1 MKLKKIASLML
12 AGVMAASML
21 AGCQNT
27 NVKPEDPEDP
37 IDPGTNGVS
46 AAVGALIADVPEY
59 VTFKD
64 SSDLDADLQYAVEFA
79 GVMDVMPQYVG
90 YDKFTDFGQEGTV
103 ADDIVS
109 RLQGR
114 VTDKYDTT
122 ITFRNIGDNEIL
134 KAAEMENTYKI
145 GDEVTVAVRAV
156 SSAIGENA
164 VNQMTAEMIDQY
176 VQGYLYSTRT
186 TGSDAEGGNYNHTYT
201 VSVSTY
207 TKAVNSSNV
216 GGVIGGNVDIAGIID
231 VGGVIGGNVGAAD
244 PAVTFVAV
252 QVVRTSKG
260 IPNQSFLL
268 LLIAPKQKNFC
279 VTKDRVPLRGWPR
292 GQPRIVYD
300 SQ

>member
-46 AAVGALIADVPEY
+46 AAVGALIANVPEY

-90 YDKFTDFGQEGTV
+90 YDKFTDKGYTFGVHEGAV
-103 ADDIVS
+103 ADDIVD

-114 VTDKYDTT
+114 VTDKYDTK

-134 KAAEMENTYKI
+134 KAAEKEDTYKI
-145 GDEVTVAVRAV
+145 DDEVTVAVRAV

-164 VNQMTAEMIDQY
+164 VNQMTAEMIDEY
-176 VQGYLYSTRT
+176 VTKYLYSTQESN
-186 TGSDAEGGNYNHTYT
+186 GDAEGGNYNHTYT

-216 GGVIGGNVDIAGIID
+216 GGVIGGGVAVDGGLLGDIVAGGIA
-231 VGGVIGGNVGAAD
+231 GGNVGAAN
-244 PAVTFVAV
+244 PSVTFVAV
-252 QVVRTSKG
+252 QVVRTSTH
-260 IPNQSFLL
+260 Q
-268 LLIAPKQKNFC
+268 
-279 VTKDRVPLRGWPR
+279 
-292 GQPRIVYD
+292 
-300 SQ
+300 

>member
-46 AAVGALIADVPEY
+46 AAVGALIANVPEY

-90 YDKFTDFGQEGTV
+90 YDKFTDQGYTFGKDEGAV
-103 ADDIVS
+103 ANDIVS

-114 VTDKYDTT
+114 VSDKYNTK
-122 ITFRNIGDNEIL
+122 ITFRNIGSNQVL
-134 KAAEMENTYKI
+134 KDAEKVDTYKI
-145 GDEVTVAVRAV
+145 DDATTVAVRAV

-164 VNQMTAEMIDQY
+164 VNQMTAEMIDDY
-176 VQGYLYSTRT
+176 VTKYLYSTQT
-186 TGSDAEGGNYNHTYT
+186 AGNEAEGGNYNHTYT

-216 GGVIGGNVDIAGIID
+216 GGVIGGGVVVDSMLTDIVAGGIA
-231 VGGVIGGNVGAAD
+231 GGNVGAAN
-244 PAVTFVAV
+244 PSVTFVAV
-252 QVVRTSKG
+252 QVVRTSTH
-260 IPNQSFLL
+260 Q
-268 LLIAPKQKNFC
+268 
-279 VTKDRVPLRGWPR
+279 
-292 GQPRIVYD
+292 
-300 SQ
+300 

>member
-1 MKLKKIASLML
+1 MKLKKFASLLL

-21 AGCQNT
+21 AGCQT

-79 GVMDVMPQYVG
+79 GVMDVMPQYVTC
-90 YDKFTDFGQEGTV
+90 DKLTMV
-103 ADDIVS
+103 DDSIQS
-109 RLQGR
+109 RLKDAVD
-114 VTDKYDTT
+114 VTPYASIYD
-122 ITFRNIGDNEIL
+122 IGDEDVL
-134 KAAEMENTYKI
+134 LEAEKENTYKI
-145 GDEVTVAVRAV
+145 DDAVAVEVRAI

-164 VNQMTAEMIDQY
+164 VNKMVAEMIDEY
-176 VQGYLYSTRT
+176 VVDYEYSTRFNN
-186 TGSDAEGGNYNHTYT
+186 GGNGGNYNHTYT

-216 GGVIGGNVDIAGIID
+216 GGVIGGVD
-231 VGGVIGGNVGAAD
+231 VGWGGINGGIIGGNVGAAD

-252 QVVRTSKG
+252 QVVRTSTH
-260 IPNQSFLL
+260 Q
-268 LLIAPKQKNFC
+268 
-279 VTKDRVPLRGWPR
+279 
-292 GQPRIVYD
+292 
-300 SQ
+300 

>member
-21 AGCQNT
+21 AGCQT

-46 AAVGALIADVPEY
+46 AAVGALVKEKLGDDYPAY
-59 VTFKD
+59 VTFAD

-90 YDKFTDFGQEGTV
+90 YDKFTDQGYTFGKDEGAV

-114 VTDKYDTT
+114 VTDKYDKT
-122 ITFRNIGDNEIL
+122 ITFRNIGDNQVL
-134 KAAEMENTYKI
+134 KDAEKVNTYKI
-145 GDEVTVAVRAV
+145 DDATTVAVRAV

-164 VNQMTAEMIDQY
+164 VNQMTAEMIGKY
-176 VQGYLYSTRT
+176 VQDYLYSTRT
-186 TGSDAEGGNYNHTYT
+186 TGTDAEGGNYNHTYT

-216 GGVIGGNVDIAGIID
+216 GGVIGGNVEVGPIN
-231 VGGVIGGNVGAAD
+231 VGGVIGGNVGAAN
-244 PAVTFVAV
+244 PSVTFVAI
-252 QVVRTSKG
+252 QVVRTSTH
-260 IPNQSFLL
+260 Q
-268 LLIAPKQKNFC
+268 
-279 VTKDRVPLRGWPR
+279 
-292 GQPRIVYD
+292 
-300 SQ
+300 

>member
-12 AGVMAASML
+12 AGVMAVSML

-79 GVMDVMPQYVG
+79 GVLDVMPQYVTC
-90 YDKFTDFGQEGTV
+90 DKLTMV
-103 ADDIVS
+103 DDSIQS
-109 RLQGR
+109 RLKDAVD
-114 VTDKYDTT
+114 VTPYASIYD
-122 ITFRNIGDNEIL
+122 IGDEDVL
-134 KAAEMENTYKI
+134 LEAEKENTYKI
-145 GDEVTVAVRAV
+145 DDAVAVEIRAI

-164 VNQMTAEMIDQY
+164 VNKMVAEMIDEY
-176 VQGYLYSTRT
+176 VVDYEYSTRFNN
-186 TGSDAEGGNYNHTYT
+186 GGNGGNYNHTYT

-216 GGVIGGNVDIAGIID
+216 GGVIGGVD
-231 VGGVIGGNVGAAD
+231 VGWGGINGGIIGGNVGAAD

-252 QVVRTSKG
+252 QVVRTSTH
-260 IPNQSFLL
+260 Q
-268 LLIAPKQKNFC
+268 
-279 VTKDRVPLRGWPR
+279 
-292 GQPRIVYD
+292 
-300 SQ
+300 

>member
-21 AGCQNT
+21 AGCQT

-90 YDKFTDFGQEGTV
+90 YDKFTDQGYTFGKDEGAV

-114 VTDKYDTT
+114 VTDKYDDT
-122 ITFRNIGDNEIL
+122 ISFRNIGDNEIL
-134 KAAEMENTYKI
+134 KAAEKVNTYKI
-145 GDEVTVAVRAV
+145 DDEVTVAVRAV

-164 VNQMTAEMIDQY
+164 VNQMTAEMIDDY
-176 VQGYLYSTRT
+176 VTKYLYSTQT
-186 TGSDAEGGNYNHTYT
+186 AGNEAEGGNYNHTYT

-216 GGVIGGNVDIAGIID
+216 GGVIGGSVEVGPIID
-231 VGGVIGGNVGAAD
+231 VGGVIGGNVGAAN
-244 PAVTFVAV
+244 PSVTFVAV
-252 QVVRTSKG
+252 QVVRTSTH
-260 IPNQSFLL
+260 Q
-268 LLIAPKQKNFC
+268 
-279 VTKDRVPLRGWPR
+279 
-292 GQPRIVYD
+292 
-300 SQ
+300 

>member
-21 AGCQNT
+21 AGCQT

-90 YDKFTDFGQEGTV
+90 YDKFTDQGYTFGKDEGAV
-103 ADDIVS
+103 ASDIVN
-109 RLQGR
+109 RLRGR
-114 VTDKYDTT
+114 VTDKYDNN
-122 ITFRNIGDNEIL
+122 IDFRNIGSNDVL
-134 KAAEMENTYKI
+134 KAAEKVNTYKI
-145 GDEVTVAVRAV
+145 DDATTVAVRAV

-164 VNQMTAEMIDQY
+164 VNQMTAEMIGKY
-176 VQGYLYSTRT
+176 VQDYLYSTRT
-186 TGSDAEGGNYNHTYT
+186 TGTDAEGGNYNHTYT

-216 GGVIGGNVDIAGIID
+216 GGVIGGVDVGFGGINGGII
-231 VGGVIGGNVGAAD
+231 GGSVGAAD

-252 QVVRTSKG
+252 QVVRTSTH
-260 IPNQSFLL
+260 Q
-268 LLIAPKQKNFC
+268 
-279 VTKDRVPLRGWPR
+279 
-292 GQPRIVYD
+292 
-300 SQ
+300 

>member
-21 AGCQNT
+21 AGCQT

-79 GVMDVMPQYVG
+79 GVLDVMPQYVTC
-90 YDKFTDFGQEGTV
+90 DKLTMV
-103 ADDIVS
+103 DDSIQS
-109 RLQGR
+109 RLKDAVD
-114 VTDKYDTT
+114 VTPYASIYD
-122 ITFRNIGDNEIL
+122 IGDEDVL
-134 KAAEMENTYKI
+134 LEAEKENTYKI
-145 GDEVTVAVRAV
+145 DDAVAVEIRAI

-164 VNQMTAEMIDQY
+164 VNKMVAEMIDEY
-176 VQGYLYSTRT
+176 VVDYEYSTRFT
-186 TGSDAEGGNYNHTYT
+186 TGGNGGNYNHTYT

-216 GGVIGGNVDIAGIID
+216 GGVIGGVDTSWNGIN
-231 VGGVIGGNVGAAD
+231 GGIIGGNVGAAD

-252 QVVRTSKG
+252 QVVRTSTH
-260 IPNQSFLL
+260 Q
-268 LLIAPKQKNFC
+268 
-279 VTKDRVPLRGWPR
+279 
-292 GQPRIVYD
+292 
-300 SQ
+300 

>member
-12 AGVMAASML
+12 AGVMAVSML

-79 GVMDVMPQYVG
+79 GVLDVMPQYVTC
-90 YDKFTDFGQEGTV
+90 DKLTMV
-103 ADDIVS
+103 DDNIQS
-109 RLQGR
+109 RLKDAVD
-114 VTDKYDTT
+114 VTPYASIYD
-122 ITFRNIGDNEIL
+122 IGDEDVL
-134 KAAEMENTYKI
+134 LEAEKENTYKI
-145 GDEVTVAVRAV
+145 DDAVAVEIRAI

-164 VNQMTAEMIDQY
+164 VNKMVAEMIDEY
-176 VQGYLYSTRT
+176 VVDYEYSTRFNN
-186 TGSDAEGGNYNHTYT
+186 GGNYNHTYT

-216 GGVIGGNVDIAGIID
+216 GGVIGGVD
-231 VGGVIGGNVGAAD
+231 VGFGGINGGIIGGNVGAAD

-252 QVVRTSKG
+252 QVVRTSTH
-260 IPNQSFLL
+260 Q
-268 LLIAPKQKNFC
+268 
-279 VTKDRVPLRGWPR
+279 
-292 GQPRIVYD
+292 
-300 SQ
+300 

>member
-21 AGCQNT
+21 AGCQT

-114 VTDKYDTT
+114 VTDKYDKT

-134 KAAEMENTYKI
+134 KAAEKVNTYKI
-145 GDEVTVAVRAV
+145 DDATTVAVRAV

-164 VNQMTAEMIDQY
+164 VNQMTAEMIGQY
-176 VQGYLYSTRT
+176 VQDYLYSTRT
-186 TGSDAEGGNYNHTYT
+186 TGTDAEGGNYNHTYT

-207 TKAVNSSNV
+207 TKTVNSSIMGNWGMM
-216 GGVIGGNVDIAGIID
+216 GGSIT
-231 VGGVIGGNVGAAD
+231 GAED
-244 PAVTFVAV
+244 PEVTFVAV
-252 QVVRTSKG
+252 QVVRTATE
-260 IPNQSFLL
+260 Q
-268 LLIAPKQKNFC
+268 
-279 VTKDRVPLRGWPR
+279 
-292 GQPRIVYD
+292 
-300 SQ
+300 

>member
-21 AGCQNT
+21 AGCQT

-114 VTDKYDTT
+114 VTDKYNNT

-134 KAAEMENTYKI
+134 KDAEKVNTYKI
-145 GDEVTVAVRAV
+145 DDATTVAVRAV

-164 VNQMTAEMIDQY
+164 VNQMTAEMIDDY
-176 VQGYLYSTRT
+176 VTKYLYSTQESA
-186 TGSDAEGGNYNHTYT
+186 GDAEGGNYNHTYT

-216 GGVIGGNVDIAGIID
+216 GGVIGGSIDVGGIID

-252 QVVRTSKG
+252 QVVRTSTH
-260 IPNQSFLL
+260 Q
-268 LLIAPKQKNFC
+268 
-279 VTKDRVPLRGWPR
+279 
-292 GQPRIVYD
+292 
-300 SQ
+300 

>member
-12 AGVMAASML
+12 AGVMAVSML
-21 AGCQNT
+21 AGCSNT
-27 NVKPEDPEDP
+27 SVKPEDPTDP
-37 IDPGTNGVS
+37 VEPGTNGIS
-46 AAVGALIADVPEY
+46 AKVGALIKDVPEY

-90 YDKFTDFGQEGTV
+90 YDKFTDMGNVFGKDEGAV
-103 ADDIVS
+103 ASDIVS

-114 VTDKYDTT
+114 VSDKYDAS
-122 ITFRNIGDNEIL
+122 ISYRNIGSNDVL
-134 KAAEMENTYKI
+134 KKAEKVDTYKI
-145 GDEVTVAVRAV
+145 DDATTVAVRAV

-164 VNQMTAEMIDQY
+164 INQLTAEMLDDY
-176 VQGYLYSTRT
+176 VTKYLYSTQESN
-186 TGSDAEGGNYNHTYT
+186 GDAEGGNYNHTYT

-216 GGVIGGNVDIAGIID
+216 GGVIGGSIDAGIID

-252 QVVRTSKG
+252 QVVRTSTH
-260 IPNQSFLL
+260 Q
-268 LLIAPKQKNFC
+268 
-279 VTKDRVPLRGWPR
+279 
-292 GQPRIVYD
+292 
-300 SQ
+300 

>member
-21 AGCQNT
+21 AGCQT

-90 YDKFTDFGQEGTV
+90 YDKFTDQGYTFGKDEGAV
-103 ADDIVS
+103 ANDIVN

-114 VTDKYDTT
+114 VSDKYDST
-122 ITFRNIGDNEIL
+122 ITYRNIGSNDVL
-134 KAAEMENTYKI
+134 KAAEKENTYKI

-164 VNQMTAEMIDQY
+164 VNQMTAEMIDEY
-176 VQGYLYSTRT
+176 VQNYLYSTRE
-186 TGSDAEGGNYNHTYT
+186 SNNDAEGGNYNHTYT

-216 GGVIGGNVDIAGIID
+216 GGVIGGSVEFGPID
-231 VGGVIGGNVGAAD
+231 VGGVIGGNVGAAN
-244 PAVTFVAV
+244 PSVTFVAV
-252 QVVRTSKG
+252 QVVRTSTH
-260 IPNQSFLL
+260 Q
-268 LLIAPKQKNFC
+268 
-279 VTKDRVPLRGWPR
+279 
-292 GQPRIVYD
+292 
-300 SQ
+300 

>member
-12 AGVMAASML
+12 AGVMAVSML

-90 YDKFTDFGQEGTV
+90 YDKFTDKGYTFGTDEGAV

-109 RLQGR
+109 RLQSR

-122 ITFRNIGDNEIL
+122 ITFRNIGSNDVL

-176 VQGYLYSTRT
+176 VQGYLYSTQE
-186 TGSDAEGGNYNHTYT
+186 SNNDAEGGNYNHTYT

-216 GGVIGGNVDIAGIID
+216 GGVIGGGVVVDGVLNNIVAGGIA
-231 VGGVIGGNVGAAD
+231 GGNVGAAN
-244 PAVTFVAV
+244 PSVTFVAV
-252 QVVRTSKG
+252 QVVRTSTH
-260 IPNQSFLL
+260 Q
-268 LLIAPKQKNFC
+268 
-279 VTKDRVPLRGWPR
+279 
-292 GQPRIVYD
+292 
-300 SQ
+300 

>member
-21 AGCQNT
+21 AGCQT

-90 YDKFTDFGQEGTV
+90 YDKFTDQGYTFGKDEGAV
-103 ADDIVS
+103 ANDIVS
-109 RLQGR
+109 RLQDR
-114 VTDKYDTT
+114 VADKYDDT
-122 ITFRNIGDNEIL
+122 ITFRDIGDNEIL
-134 KAAEMENTYKI
+134 KAAEKVNTYKI
-145 GDEVTVAVRAV
+145 DDATTVAVRAV

-164 VNQMTAEMIDQY
+164 VNQMTAEMIGKY
-176 VQGYLYSTRT
+176 VQDYLYSTRT
-186 TGSDAEGGNYNHTYT
+186 TGTDAEGGNYNHTYT

-216 GGVIGGNVDIAGIID
+216 GGVIGGNVDIGGIID

-244 PAVTFVAV
+244 PSVTFVAV
-252 QVVRTSKG
+252 QVVRTSTH
-260 IPNQSFLL
+260 Q
-268 LLIAPKQKNFC
+268 
-279 VTKDRVPLRGWPR
+279 
-292 GQPRIVYD
+292 
-300 SQ
+300 

>member
-21 AGCQNT
+21 AGCQT

-46 AAVGALIADVPEY
+46 AAVGALVKEKLGDDYPAY
-59 VTFKD
+59 VTFAD

-90 YDKFTDFGQEGTV
+90 YDKFTDQGYTFGKDEGAV
-103 ADDIVS
+103 ANDIVS

-114 VTDKYDTT
+114 VSDKYNTK
-122 ITFRNIGDNEIL
+122 ITFRNIGSNEVL
-134 KAAEMENTYKI
+134 KAAEKVDTYKI
-145 GDEVTVAVRAV
+145 DDATTVAVRAV

-164 VNQMTAEMIDQY
+164 VNQMTAEMIDEY
-176 VQGYLYSTRT
+176 VTKYLYSTQESN
-186 TGSDAEGGNYNHTYT
+186 GDAEGGNYNHTYT

-216 GGVIGGNVDIAGIID
+216 GGVIGGVD
-231 VGGVIGGNVGAAD
+231 VGFGGINGGIIGGNVGAAD

-252 QVVRTSKG
+252 QVVRTSTH
-260 IPNQSFLL
+260 Q
-268 LLIAPKQKNFC
+268 
-279 VTKDRVPLRGWPR
+279 
-292 GQPRIVYD
+292 
-300 SQ
+300 